1 MALNYRES
9 GENTGWKLRF
19 HEIIYEADTTS
30 GKRFDVLLLW
40 LIIGSVGVV
49 MLESVAS
56 INDRFG
62 DVLIAIEWVLT
73 IFFTFEYIARIVT
86 VKKPLKYMFS
96 FFGIID
102 LLSILPSYLGLFI
115 GLGGS
120 SLRTLRI
127 LRLMRVFRVLKLIGF
142 LKEARFLSKSLQAS
156 KSKILVFLMAVLMVV
171 TITGTL
177 MYIIEDESAGFDSI
191 PRSIYWAI
199 VTLTTV
205 GYGDISPQSELGQF
219 LASMIMLIGY
229 AIISVPT
236 GIVSSEM
243 AVQARKDKVEESGV
257 QGGVGREGSS
267 NTQSCQNCNFIF
279 HDDDADFCK
288 KCGEHLHVRR

>member
-1 MALNYRES
+1 
-9 GENTGWKLRF
+9 
-19 HEIIYEADTTS
+19 
-30 GKRFDVLLLW
+30 
-40 LIIGSVGVV
+40 
-49 MLESVAS
+49 
-56 INDRFG
+56 
-62 DVLIAIEWVLT
+62 
-73 IFFTFEYIARIVT
+73 
-86 VKKPLKYMFS
+86 
-96 FFGIID
+96 
-102 LLSILPSYLGLFI
+102 
-115 GLGGS
+115 
-120 SLRTLRI
+120 
-127 LRLMRVFRVLKLIGF
+127 VLKLIGF

-229 AIISVPT
+229 AIIAVPT